1 MGDFVGK
8 HELAVQAAHQI
19 YALLFH
25 RQVAHRRV
33 VFRQGMQAVS
43 ADLVYRRYTRLF
55 QQAGESPHHLVFA
68 VKGRRRAVAL
78 EHHAVHAHLRGFGMA
93 CFKFPHQ
100 RAVWLASQR
109 RAHAMEPV
117 QRAGV
122 AVGHTRDTGCMAVFF
137 ENLRRR
143 QGFAAQDEVELRR
156 AAALN
161 GFHVRIQT
169 EAGAHL
175 HAEGLAHQAA
185 NFIAV
190 AAGAVSAG
198 GEAEQVVRAFDALI
212 GRRYCMLGN
221 EPVGLAQADAVV
233 AAEAALF
240 EGDEVGAHLFLHVGA
255 YAAQV
260 RADDGGDGR
269 GDHKDNARH
278 VGLVDLHERAL
289 QPGNVAHDHVVFAH
303 VGGEQA
309 VLLVYAE
316 ASEEADAV
324 VRGARGAVFQ
334 YDAALD
340 AQKAP
345 EDAHAV
351 GGRGQIAAKAHA
363 APPSRRA
370 RASLAAV
377 QSARTT
383 NAVTS

>member
-1 MGDFVGK
+1 MGDFVGE
-8 HELAVQAAHQI
+8 HELAAQAAHQL
-19 YALLFH
+19 YALLLH
-25 RQVAHRRV
+25 RQVAHGGV
-33 VFRQGMQAVS
+33 VFRQGVQAVG
-43 ADLVYRRYTRLF
+43 AQLVDRRYARLL
-55 QQAGESPHHLVFA
+55 QQPRHTAHQFVFA
-68 VKGRRRAVAL
+68 VDRRCRAVAL
-78 EHHAVHAHLRGFGMA
+78 EHHAVHAHLHGLSMA
-93 CFKFPHQ
+93 RLELPHQ
-100 RAVWLASQR
+100 RAVRLASQR
-109 RAHAMEPV
+109 RAHAPEPV

-143 QGFAAQDEVELRR
+143 QRLAAQDEVELRR

-221 EPVGLAQADAVV
+221 EPVGLAQANAVV
-233 AAEAALF
+233 AAEAALLK
-240 EGDEVGAHLFLHVGA
+240 GNQPGAHLFLHVGA

-269 GDHKDNARH
+269 GDHEDNARR
-278 VGLVDLHERAL
+278 VGLIDLHERAL
-289 QPGNVAHDHVVFAH
+289 QPGDVAHDHVVFAH

-309 VLLVYAE
+309 VLLVHAE

-370 RASLAAV
+370 RASFAAV